1 MLRTAFAFLLGAVVM
16 VATVAGLQMLGH
28 WVWPQSAIDAGDR
41 AAFAAQMENVPL
53 AAKLWLLVVYATA
66 VEVGTIAAV
75 LLQRPRWR
83 GLAMALGLLMMALIA
98 LNFAMLPHP
107 WWMVVIGLV
116 LPLPVAMMAGWWLRP
131 RPRPRG
137 AA

>member
-1 MLRTAFAFLLGAVVM
+1 MLRTTFAFLLGAVVM

-28 WVWPQSAIDAGDR
+28 WIWPQSVIHVADPASVGALVER
-41 AAFAAQMENVPL
+41 MPL
-53 AAKLWLLVVYATA
+53 AAKLWVLVAWATA
-66 VEVGTIAAV
+66 VEVGTIVAV
-75 LLQRPRWR
+75 LVQRPRWR

-107 WWMVVIGLV
+107 WWMVVIGLL

-131 RPRPRG
+131 RAAVG
-137 AA
+137 A